1 MATKKWA
8 LDNKGDLIYIDNV
21 ERETD
26 AFCIECGEKLIYNKG
41 EKHCDAYWRHSSK
54 SKCKG
59 GSTES
64 LIHLLSKKLFLDGN
78 ISTMK
83 IPASTFIVSSKCE
96 VVDKPIEINLSDYI
110 VTDEKFIPNTSIK
123 PDLTLVNKDNGLHL
137 YIEVRNTHAVSAKKL
152 IRYKNLKD
160 VQNFNFEVVEIDVRS
175 ASTILENNDLEEL
188 IQILSGKVEGKSV
201 VIMSSKLAE
210 LHSENSKSTFKYSS
224 QYGVCPNGGLV
235 TPVDCSGCAYL
246 ISKSGNSVVCNGK
259 LAYLSVSD
267 ILNRKIR
274 TKEDRLDCEP
284 VPISKYK
291 LISILDEKREEVKSH
306 HIEGSCKKC
315 GKPTILVT
323 GKQNNVRGIMQKA
336 NFYDK
341 NKVLHC
347 HDLELEK
354 WCPYCN
360 TYEKIYCPE
369 CAKKK
374 IKVPITVWNNTD
386 KNSPA
391 RGSVYARC
399 SEQRD
404 GGCGYAITLFKNDKC
419 NEYAEE
425 LMFVNGIDTF
435 IRRPSEFKKAMA
447 IIRPFVKNI
456 LSKGK

>member
-41 EKHCDAYWRHSSK
+41 EKHCDAYWRHGSK

-110 VTDEKFIPNTSIK
+110 ITDEKFIPNTSIK
-123 PDLTLVNKDNGLHL
+123 PDLTLVNKNNGLHL

-175 ASTILENNDLEEL
+175 ALTTLESNDLEEL
-188 IQILSGKVEGKSV
+188 IQILSGKVEDKSV
-201 VIMSSKLAE
+201 VVMSSKLAE
-210 LHSENSKSTFKYSS
+210 LHSENSKSTFKYNS
-224 QYGVCPNGGLV
+224 QYGVCPNGDLV
-235 TPVDCSGCAYL
+235 TPADCSGCAYL
-246 ISKSGNSVVCNGK
+246 ISKNGNSVVCNGK

-284 VPISKYK
+284 VPICKYK
-291 LISILDEKREEVKSH
+291 LISILDEKREKVKSQ

-323 GKQNNVRGIMQKA
+323 GKQSNVRGIMQKD